1 MGPGDQGVG
10 GIGRLRPAGAKS
22 NLRHWLMPTWV
33 TSRPRLIACAAIGLL
48 AYLLLPESVYL
59 QAVTRPLIAWN
70 IGAGLYIAATLHMMF
85 SSSESTIRRR
95 ALAQD
100 EGQWVILVLI
110 VLSALICL
118 AAVVIE
124 LSDAKTLTG
133 ARRYQHIGHAV
144 LTIASSWFFTQL
156 MFAQHYAHV
165 YYQALESGEPGGL
178 QFPEEPLPDYTD
190 FLYMA
195 CVIGTSG
202 QTADVSF
209 TGRSMRRIGLLH
221 CLLCFFFNTTV
232 LALTVNIAS
241 GLI

>member
-1 MGPGDQGVG
+1 MEHRFIPSW
-10 GIGRLRPAGAKS
+10 IS
-22 NLRHWLMPTWV
+22 
-33 TSRPRLIACAAIGLL
+33 SRPRLIACTVMGVL
-48 AYLLLPESVYL
+48 AYLLLPESAYL
-59 QAVTRPLIAWN
+59 QAVTRPLVAWN
-70 IGAGLYIAATLHMMF
+70 IGAGLYIAAALHMMF

-100 EGQWVILVLI
+100 EGQWLMLVLI
-110 VLSALICL
+110 VVSAVICL

-124 LSDAKTLTG
+124 LSDAKTLSG
-133 ARRYQHIGHAV
+133 ARRYQHMAHAA

-178 QFPEEPLPDYTD
+178 QFPEEPLPDYMD